1 MAASKHLASLQA
13 RGSAAVGALGLARFG
28 DIQINLG
35 VAVPQLH
42 VCLGARAEHATLSIQ
57 IFGGQFDDGICSHV
71 LCLSRAVSD
80 VCP

>member
-1 MAASKHLASLQA
+1 MSSSKCLTCLQTVCCA
-13 RGSAAVGALGLARFG
+13 TVRTLGFTCLG
-28 DIQINLG
+28 DVQINLG

>member
-1 MAASKHLASLQA
+1 MPNSKHLTRLQTV
-13 RGSAAVGALGLARFG
+13 GGAAIGALGFASLG
-28 DIQINLG
+28 HIQIDLG